1 MAETDRL
8 AVDPMLPRPFRVASA
23 RRELRD
29 TRTLRLEAA
38 ADGGGVPFSPG
49 QFNMLYLFGVGEI
62 PISFSGD
69 PAKPSPVV
77 HTIRAVGAV
86 STGLAALK
94 KGAQIGLRG
103 PFGSGWPL
111 AEAEGADVI
120 VIAGG
125 IGLAPLRPAIYH
137 LLAHRQQYGRLA
149 ILYGARSP
157 AELLYARELERWR
170 GRFDLEASVTVDYAA
185 EAWRG
190 RVGVVTELIEDLQVD
205 PDNTVAM
212 VCGPEIMMRFTAQEL
227 VTRGVAP
234 ETITLSMERNMK
246 CAIGFCG
253 HCQYGPKFVCRDGP
267 VFGYP
272 ELEPYLLVKE
282 V

>member
-212 VCGPEIMMRFTAQEL
+212 VCGPEIMMRFTVREL
-227 VTRGVAP
+227 ENRGLGSDRIYV
-234 ETITLSMERNMK
+234 SMERNMK
-246 CAIGFCG
+246 CAVGFCG
-253 HCQYGPKFVCRDGP
+253 RCQLGPTFVCKDGP
-267 VFGYP
+267 VFP
-272 ELEPYLLVKE
+272 WARLAPFLEVRE